1 MKIFALAFTLLS
13 VLTLVSGHARL
24 RKPKPLG
31 YGTTPQLD
39 GNAYND
45 PLKPDGSDFPCKGL
59 IGVADMTPQA
69 QWTAGGMGMFEIW
82 PNEGNGGEGNLA
94 AHSGGSCQ
102 ISLSYDNGKS
112 FKVLKSYEGGC
123 PRDVPLNSNLAGPN
137 QTFTFE
143 IPKEAKSGTA
153 VAAWTWIARTGNRGE
168 FYMNCASVKIQGSGT
183 STLDNLPDMFVG
195 DLIKGDIKDGMC
207 TSTQEFY
214 LSYPSPGDNVIK
226 TSEVGKFKGPN
237 GPGSDG
243 TYNICK
249 APGGPSKAP
258 GGPSTPTTPTNAPT
272 KTPTNAPT
280 KTPTNAP
287 TNTQTNAPTNTQTN
301 TPTQTATYP
310 PSTISSPSD
319 APYPTVTG
327 MPLELFEMTAQGY
340 TYECRIKA

>member
-1 MKIFALAFTLLS
+1 MKIFALASTLLS
-13 VLTLVSGHARL
+13 VQ
-24 RKPKPLG
+24 PKPLG

-45 PLKPDGSDFPCKGL
+45 PLKYDGSDFPCKGL

-69 QWTAGGMGMFEIW
+69 QWTAGSMGMFEIW

-102 ISLSYDNGKS
+102 ISLSYDNGKT
-112 FKVLKSYEGGC
+112 FKVLKSFEGGC

-143 IPKEAKSGTA
+143 IPKEAKSGNA
-153 VAAWTWIARTGNRGE
+153 LAAWTWIARTGNRGE
-168 FYMNCASVKIQGSGT
+168 LYMNCASVTIQGSGT

-195 DLIKGDIKDGMC
+195 ELLKGDIKDGMC
-207 TSTQEFY
+207 ISTQEFY
-214 LSYPSPGDNVIK
+214 FSFPSPGDNVFK
-226 TSEVGKFKGPN
+226 TSEVGKFKGAN

-243 TYNICK
+243 TYNVC
-249 APGGPSKAP
+249 KAP

-272 KTPTNAPT
+272 NTSTDTPTNTSTDSP
-280 KTPTNAP
+280 
-287 TNTQTNAPTNTQTN
+287 TN
-301 TPTQTATYP
+301 TPTPTADYP
-310 PSTISSPSD
+310 PSTISPPSY
-319 APYPTVTG
+319 APNPTMTG
-327 MPLELFEMTAQGY
+327 MPLELFEATVQGY